1 MTIKTLRN
9 YFPRLGR
16 IGMGYMTDV
25 KADGT
30 KAKAPFPTKS
40 RGFTFHTDERDRAE
54 EIARVFGGK
63 VEEAVSRDEEGG
75 SWRVVT
81 EATELE
87 CFALTADESSW
98 DCHLEMWGA
107 GGILRRCDGEVASMA
122 VSKGPDGKDAVLRN
136 VPCLCEQ
143 EGLPQEARCDATSR
157 LNIVIPA
164 LKDVPGIGVWQVQ
177 SRGVGT
183 WRAIDGTMMVLE
195 KLGKVARVPLLLKA
209 EYKTVRG
216 GDGRPRD
223 VPVMRL
229 DSKMS
234 MAEAM
239 RMEANL
245 LEKPPGGVI
254 AMLPPPPDREQ
265 PTIGQRREEDP
276 GQRYRADGAE
286 GKRYVAPPEPAVPE
300 PDATPKA
307 AGEGRAEEPDENLPD
322 LDRVI
327 THDEQ
332 IALLTLVKS
341 LGVDA
346 SRAKAEMIALAHVEH
361 SSKLTVRQKEALE
374 LRLRNLATKGIWVR
388 PRGDMA

>member
-1 MTIKTLRN
+1 VTIKTLRN

-16 IGMGYMTDV
+16 IGMGFMTNI

-143 EGLPQEARCDATSR
+143 AGLPQDARCDATSR

-177 SRGVGT
+177 SRGIGT
-183 WRAIDGTMMVLE
+183 WRAIDGTMMILE

-216 GDGRPRD
+216 ADGKPRD

-245 LEKPPGGVI
+245 LEKPSGVI

-265 PTIGQRREEDP
+265 PTIGQRREEP
-276 GQRYRADGAE
+276 APVPA
-286 GKRYVAPPEPAVPE
+286 APP
-300 PDATPKA
+300 DAPPKA
-307 AGEGRAEEPDENLPD
+307 AGEGLAEEPDENLPD

-327 THDEQ
+327 TPEEQ
-332 IALLTLVKS
+332 MALLDLVKS
-341 LGVDA
+341 LGIDA

-374 LRLRNLATKGIWVR
+374 LRLRNLAAKRVAGVSV